1 MQPLFKGSLRMVRLA
16 FTYKCKYWTVGRY
29 QVVLLSNGT
38 NISRISSDRHE
49 QTLKRA
55 RKLLSD
61 WTSISIVKDGGE
73 SLNIWSHR
81 GQNGVVILSEVV
93 AMIQG

>member
-1 MQPLFKGSLRMVRLA
+1 MQPPFKGSLRMVRLA

-38 NISRISSDRHE
+38 SISRISSDRHE
-49 QTLKRA
+49 QTLKGA

-61 WTSISIVKDGGE
+61 WTSIPTVKDGGE
-73 SLNIWSHR
+73 SLKIWSHR
-81 GQNGVVILSEVV
+81 GQNGVGILSEVV
-93 AMIQG
+93 ARIQC

>member
-1 MQPLFKGSLRMVRLA
+1 M
-16 FTYKCKYWTVGRY
+16 
-29 QVVLLSNGT
+29 VLLSNGI
-38 NISRISSDRHE
+38 NISRIGTDRHE

-55 RKLLSD
+55 GKLLSD
-61 WTSISIVKDGGE
+61 WTTIPTVKDGGE

-81 GQNGVVILSEVV
+81 GQNGVGVLSEVV

>member
-1 MQPLFKGSLRMVRLA
+1 ML
-16 FTYKCKYWTVGRY
+16 
-29 QVVLLSNGT
+29 LLSNGT
-38 NISRISSDRHE
+38 NISRIGTDRHD

-61 WTSISIVKDGGE
+61 WTSIPTVKDGGE
-73 SLNIWSHR
+73 SLNIWSHT
-81 GQNGVVILSEVV
+81 GQNRVGVLSEVL

>member
-1 MQPLFKGSLRMVRLA
+1 M
-16 FTYKCKYWTVGRY
+16 
-29 QVVLLSNGT
+29 VLLSNGT
-38 NISRISSDRHE
+38 NISRIGTDRHE

-61 WTSISIVKDGGE
+61 WTSIPAVKDGGE
-73 SLNIWSHR
+73 SLKIWSHTGENR
-81 GQNGVVILSEVV
+81 VGILNEVV

>member
-1 MQPLFKGSLRMVRLA
+1 M
-16 FTYKCKYWTVGRY
+16 
-29 QVVLLSNGT
+29 VLLSNGT
-38 NISRISSDRHE
+38 NISKIGTDRHE

-61 WTSISIVKDGGE
+61 WTSIPTVKDGGE

-81 GQNGVVILSEVV
+81 GQNRVGILGEVV
-93 AMIQG
+93 TMIQG

>member
-1 MQPLFKGSLRMVRLA
+1 M
-16 FTYKCKYWTVGRY
+16 T
-29 QVVLLSNGT
+29 LLSNGT
-38 NISRISSDRHE
+38 NISRIGTDRDE

-61 WTSISIVKDGGE
+61 WTSIPTVKDGGE
-73 SLNIWSHR
+73 SLNIWSHT
-81 GQNGVVILSEVV
+81 GQNGVGVLSEVV

>member
-1 MQPLFKGSLRMVRLA
+1 M
-16 FTYKCKYWTVGRY
+16 
-29 QVVLLSNGT
+29 VLLPNGT
-38 NISRISSDRHE
+38 KISRISSDRHE

-61 WTSISIVKDGGE
+61 WTSIPTVKDGGE
-73 SLNIWSHR
+73 SLNIWSHTEE
-81 GQNGVVILSEVV
+81 NGVGILSEVV

>member
-1 MQPLFKGSLRMVRLA
+1 ML
-16 FTYKCKYWTVGRY
+16 
-29 QVVLLSNGT
+29 LLSNGT
-38 NISRISSDRHE
+38 NISRIGTDRHE

-61 WTSISIVKDGGE
+61 WTSIPTVKDGGE

-81 GQNGVVILSEVV
+81 GQNGVGILGEEL

>member
-1 MQPLFKGSLRMVRLA
+1 M
-16 FTYKCKYWTVGRY
+16 
-29 QVVLLSNGT
+29 SNG
-38 NISRISSDRHE
+38 NSISRIGTNRHD

-61 WTSISIVKDGGE
+61 WTSIPTVKDGGE

-81 GQNGVVILSEVV
+81 GQNGVGILSEVV
-93 AMIQG
+93 FRI

>member
-1 MQPLFKGSLRMVRLA
+1 MVLF
-16 FTYKCKYWTVGRY
+16 
-29 QVVLLSNGT
+29 SNGT
-38 NISRISSDRHE
+38 NISRIGTGRHD

-61 WTSISIVKDGGE
+61 WTSISTVKDGGE
-73 SLNIWSHR
+73 SLNIWSHT
-81 GQNGVVILSEVV
+81 GQNGVGVLSEVV

>member
-1 MQPLFKGSLRMVRLA
+1 M
-16 FTYKCKYWTVGRY
+16 
-29 QVVLLSNGT
+29 LSNGT
-38 NISRISSDRHE
+38 NISRIGTNRHD

-61 WTSISIVKDGGE
+61 WTSIPTVKDGGE

-81 GQNGVVILSEVV
+81 GHNGVGILSEVV

>member
-1 MQPLFKGSLRMVRLA
+1 MQPPFKGSLRMVRLA

-61 WTSISIVKDGGE
+61 WTSIPTVKDGGE
-73 SLNIWSHR
+73 SLNIWSHT
-81 GQNGVVILSEVV
+81 GQNRVGILSEVV
-93 AMIQG
+93 ARIQG